1 MGRVDTALRA
11 LIEQAWV
18 MRYRQP
24 QRLHAL
30 GTALSEAAP
39 PHSVAW
45 AWGAFH
51 QALGP
56 RRAGVDLGRQ
66 GLLDACMAQRR
77 RRVAQLLVGLR
88 GGPVQQHEVVRAVGA
103 PAVGGLC
110 QKSLAQVTRGLE
122 RLRVTLLQP
131 QLGLGQ
137 RPLGAH
143 ADLAHLHAAVQQLL
157 GLRRIAPVQARTCQQ
172 DQG

>member
-1 MGRVDTALRA
+1 MGRVDTALRT

-51 QALGP
+51 QALGLRAAGDKAAEAA
-56 RRAGVDLGRQ
+56 RR
-66 GLLDACMAQRR
+66 
-77 RRVAQLLVGLR
+77 
-88 GGPVQQHEVVRAVGA
+88 GA
-103 PAVGGLC
+103 SRCRLC
-110 QKSLAQVTRGLE
+110 
-122 RLRVTLLQP
+122 
-131 QLGLGQ
+131 
-137 RPLGAH
+137 
-143 ADLAHLHAAVQQLL
+143 AAW
-157 GLRRIAPVQARTCQQ
+157 
-172 DQG
+172 